1 LISVAPNKKL
11 YKIIIQRL
19 IMVEELSD
27 EAKEL
32 LLQFQSYQ
40 QQLQNILI
48 QKETLKLQEIEVE
61 KALEELN
68 ATKQTSAY
76 KIVGNIMLSKSV
88 EDLKKELNESKE
100 ELSLRIKSIESVE
113 LKIKDKLKELQNKLK
128 DIIKE

>member
-1 LISVAPNKKL
+1 
-11 YKIIIQRL
+11 
-19 IMVEELSD
+19 MVEELSD

-113 LKIKDKLKELQNKLK
+113 LKIKEKLKELQNKLK